1 MLSAH
6 DNYVQG
12 HAALFT
18 AATEKDLHQASVTTV
33 ENYLENR
40 KIWAELQYYKEK
52 GTILGKHPIFNRLRR
67 IDEIRSMKIIDMVHL
82 KYRLENNLVR
92 NRAALK
98 SHPDHPETMNR
109 RNRIAEMETEL
120 AEVNRQLNIS

>member
-18 AATEKDLHQASVTTV
+18 ARTEKDLHQASVTTV

-52 GTILGKHPIFNRLRR
+52 GAILGKHPIFERLKR

-82 KYRLENNLVR
+82 KIRLENNLVR

-98 SHPDHPETMNR
+98 SHPDHPQTMIR